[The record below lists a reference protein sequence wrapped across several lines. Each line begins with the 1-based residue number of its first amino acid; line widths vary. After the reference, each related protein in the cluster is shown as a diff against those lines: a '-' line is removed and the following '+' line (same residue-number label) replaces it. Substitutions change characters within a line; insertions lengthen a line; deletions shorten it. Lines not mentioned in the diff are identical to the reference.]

1 MSSEISRIRVLRSA
15 ILAILIASVFGS
27 ASVRA
32 QSVEPV
38 QPLAPPN
45 VEASSADNER
55 FPFSVETLKIEGG
68 AELVTIFYKT
78 NGTFDKPGPEESKY
92 VPLLSVLRDT
102 LGDEVMEN
110 DRLRYVWMLTYTKPS
125 TMQKLMAA
133 IPFNYRRWG
142 SKREA
147 GKTVP
152 PPIVDINGSSGQIW
166 DAILWQIIRRGYA
179 GPVGNRLKMY
189 WGPIRQNTAEYK
201 RTGIAEALTILSLYE
216 QVQGERVFT
225 DQEMLDIKT
234 RLGLTEKPFGGQMQR
249 ENYLRANDRSLVE
262 ANANRGQTRELLR
275 RFTEAQGLYFE
286 PLEMVDGKA
295 KHAIAWVFKEDLES
309 NKGRAWEGRFLNI
322 KSPWGDKRLLDW
334 KGYSEVRWFDEE
346 SREVEPNTPDA
357 VSKTLIPLAVYGLDH
372 PKIPII
378 LVDFRDTGN
387 PKKREMTTRAFGDV
401 MGNVLSFTQGG
412 GIALT
417 LGKLVYGFVLGRR
430 GTDMNQPSRLRS
442 YSQLKMILAMDESLN
457 EELRKEIA
465 KRVEKTSINPLE
477 NDLDAE
483 LRLARGQYRNLVE
496 YAKSPNGLRLKLEK
510 DRIEEMTLAAHGGK
524 MPLKHT
530 IAQLM
535 TFGLYKYRVKA
546 TPELAAKADL
556 LRQLGYHERKI
567 RETAYY
573 SVRPEV
579 DSNVAVLMSSLN
591 FVAQKGSLAG
601 GKTAKAIG
609 KLFAGSLDDE
619 IRTACLAGLYKMNN
633 TAAKNELLA
642 IQRDQR
648 NEVRWRDAASDYL
661 KRAHAEKQNTSKRN
675 SSLVTEL
682 Q

>member
-1 MSSEISRIRVLRSA
+1 V
-15 ILAILIASVFGS
+15 ILAILIVSLFGQG
-27 ASVRA
+27 ALRA
-32 QSVEPV
+32 QVAEPVEPV
-38 QPLAPPN
+38 VTQD
-45 VEASSADNER
+45 ASTPDTDDGR
-55 FPFSVETLKIEGG
+55 FPFSVETIKIEGG
-68 AELVTIFYKT
+68 AELITIFYKT
-78 NGTFDKPGPEESKY
+78 NGTFDRPAPEESKY

-102 LGDEVMEN
+102 LGDETIEN

-125 TMQKLMAA
+125 TMQKIMAA

-142 SKREA
+142 SKPAA

-152 PPIVDINGSSGQIW
+152 PPIADINGSGGQIW
-166 DAILWQIIRRGYA
+166 DTILWQLLRRGWA

-249 ENYLRANDRSLVE
+249 ENYLRANDRDLVG

-286 PLEMVDGKA
+286 PLEMVDGRA
-295 KHAIAWVFKEDLES
+295 KHAITWVFKEDLEA
-309 NKGRAWEGRFLNI
+309 NKDRPWEGRFLNI

-334 KGYSEVRWFDEE
+334 KGYSEVRWFDAD
-346 SREVEPNTPDA
+346 SREVEPNTPGA
-357 VSKTLIPLAVYGLDH
+357 VKKTLIPLAVYGLDH
-372 PKIPII
+372 PHVPII

-387 PKKREMTTRAFGDV
+387 PKKREMTTRAWGDV

-412 GIALT
+412 GVALT
-417 LGKLVYGFVLGRR
+417 VGKFLYGFILGRR

-457 EELRKEIA
+457 EDLRKEIA
-465 KRVEKTSINPLE
+465 SRVEKVSINPLE
-477 NDLDAE
+477 NDLEAE
-483 LRLARGQYRNLVE
+483 LNLARGQYRNLVE
-496 YAKSPNGLRLKLEK
+496 YAKSPDGLRLKLEK
-510 DRIEEMTLAAHGGK
+510 DRILEMTLAAHGGK
-524 MPLKHT
+524 MPLSKS
-530 IAQLM
+530 IMQML
-535 TFGLYKYRVKA
+535 TFGLYKYRVQP

-579 DSNVAVLMSSLN
+579 DSNVPLLMRSLN
-591 FVAQKGSLAG
+591 FVAQKGTLAG

-609 KLFAGSLDDE
+609 KIFAGTLDDE
-619 IRTACLAGLYKMNN
+619 IRMACLAGLYKINN
-633 TAAKNELLA
+633 SAAKNELLA
-642 IQRDQR
+642 IQGNQR
-648 NEVRWRDAASDYL
+648 YEARWRDAASDYL
-661 KRAHAEKQNTSKRN
+661 RKARAEGQRISKRD
-675 SSLVTEL
+675 SALITEL

>member
-1 MSSEISRIRVLRSA
+1 M
-15 ILAILIASVFGS
+15 LIASVFGTV
-27 ASVRA
+27 ATWA
-32 QSVEPV
+32 QTVESV
-38 QPLAPPN
+38 QPVPSQN
-45 VEASSADNER
+45 VAESNTAEDR
-55 FPFSVETLKIEGG
+55 FPFSTETINIEGG
-68 AELVTIFYKT
+68 AELVTIFYRT

-102 LGDEVMEN
+102 LGDDVLEN

-142 SKREA
+142 SKRDA

-152 PPIVDINGSSGQIW
+152 PHIIDINGSNGKIW
-166 DAILWQIIRRGYA
+166 DTILWQIIRRGWA
-179 GPVGNRLKMY
+179 GPPGDKLKMY

-201 RTGIAEALTILSLYE
+201 RTAVAEAVTILSLYE

-225 DQEMLDIKT
+225 DQELLDIKT
-234 RLGLTEKPFGGQMQR
+234 RLGLTEKPFGGQMQK
-249 ENYLRANDRSLVE
+249 ENYLRARDRGLVE
-262 ANANRGQTRELLR
+262 GNANQGQTRELLR

-295 KHAIAWVFKEDLES
+295 KHAISWVFKEDLEA
-309 NKGRAWEGRFLNI
+309 NKDRPWEGRFLNI

-334 KGYSEVRWFDEE
+334 KGYSEVRWFDAE
-346 SREVEPNTPDA
+346 SREVEPNTPGA
-357 VSKTLIPLAVYGLDH
+357 VSKTLIPLAIYGLDH
-372 PKIPII
+372 PHVPII

-387 PKKREMTTRAFGDV
+387 PKKRELTKRAFDDV
-401 MGNVLSFTQGG
+401 MGNVLSFTKGG

-417 LGKLVYGFVLGRR
+417 LGKFLYGFVLGRR

-457 EELRKEIA
+457 EELRKDIA
-465 KRVEKTSINPLE
+465 KRIEKVSINPLE

-483 LRLARGQYRNLVE
+483 LKLARGQYKNLVE
-496 YAKSPNGLRLKLEK
+496 YAKSPEGLRLKLEK
-510 DRIEEMTLAAHGGK
+510 DRILEMTLAAHGGK
-524 MPLKHT
+524 MPLKHS
-530 IAQLM
+530 ILQMLS
-535 TFGLYKYRVKA
+535 FGLYKHRVKP

-579 DSNVAVLMSSLN
+579 DANVAALMRSLN
-591 FVAQKGSLAG
+591 FVAQKGQLAG
-601 GKTAKAIG
+601 GKTAKAVAKI
-609 KLFAGSLDDE
+609 FAGSLDDGV
-619 IRTACLAGLYKMNN
+619 RTACLAGLYKISNS
-633 TAAKNELLA
+633 TARKELLA
-642 IQRDQR
+642 IQENQR
-648 NEVRWRDAASDYL
+648 NDVRWRETAAEYL
-661 KRAHAEKQNTSKRN
+661 RKVQVERQAVSRR
-675 SSLVTEL
+675 SSAAAGES